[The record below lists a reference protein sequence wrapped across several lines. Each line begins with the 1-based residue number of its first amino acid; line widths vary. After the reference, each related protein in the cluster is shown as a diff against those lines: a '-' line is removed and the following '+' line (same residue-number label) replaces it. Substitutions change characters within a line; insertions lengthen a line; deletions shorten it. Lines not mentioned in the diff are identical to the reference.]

1 VHNVEEKILE
11 AILKDGMIGRAKNQ
25 ALNFVPM

>member
-1 VHNVEEKILE
+1 VHSAKDKMAN

-25 ALNFVPM
+25 TPKPRLV